1 MNVLHINTRQEA
13 GAALCAMRI
22 NSALVHE
29 GVDSRMLFAQ
39 GTNMPEG
46 IKGSIAEEDHDFWH
60 SSRWLLRLKY
70 LLARTPLWRKMDKEK
85 VEMILRQKNSHLKP
99 KMYLHGPFTSYTN
112 IAHHPLVEWADVI
125 HLHWVAYFIDYPTF
139 FKEVKKPI
147 VWTLHDIFP
156 AVGVLHFESEFYPVP
171 DSLKE
176 IDGFCRKVKREG
188 VLQVENLNIVAISKQ
203 MTDVCKKSD
212 VLKGF
217 PITLIHNGV
226 DTDVFHPYDKIEARK
241 RLGLPEDMKIF
252 LFSANSLDDENKGL
266 DRLIKAL
273 TKLCLPRMM
282 LVCIGLCRSKT
293 FLSDVSFPIKVTG
306 YVGSQEEIAEYYS
319 ASDFYLQ
326 CSKIESFGQTVIEAM
341 ACGTPVISTPC
352 GVAPEI
358 IQSFNGILCDGFEA
372 ESLTSGITK
381 ALAKDYNS
389 DMIRQYV
396 LDNFKYEDIAGQYI
410 NLYKSI
416 LKDNGKS

>member
-1 MNVLHINTRQEA
+1 
-13 GAALCAMRI
+13 
-22 NSALVHE
+22 
-29 GVDSRMLFAQ
+29 
-39 GTNMPEG
+39 
-46 IKGSIAEEDHDFWH
+46 
-60 SSRWLLRLKY
+60 
-70 LLARTPLWRKMDKEK
+70 MDKEK
-85 VEMILRQKNSHLKP
+85 VEMILRKINKHLEK
-99 KMYLHGPFTSYTN
+99 KLYLHGPYSSYKN
-112 IAHHPLVEWADVI
+112 IAHHPLVEWADII
-125 HLHWVAYFIDYPTF
+125 HLHWVAYFVDYPTF

-147 VWTLHDIFP
+147 VWTLHDILP
-156 AVGVLHFESEFYPVP
+156 AAGTFHFESEFYPIP
-171 DSLKE
+171 DPLKE
-176 IDGFCRKVKREG
+176 IDAFCRKVKRDS
-188 VLQVENLNIVAISKQ
+188 VLQAKSLNVVAISEQ
-203 MTDVCKKSD
+203 MAGVCRKSD

-226 DTDVFHPYDKIEARK
+226 DTDVFHPYHKMETRK
-241 RLGLPEDMKIF
+241 RLGLPEDT
-252 LFSANSLDDENKGL
+252 NSLDDENKGL

-273 TKLCLPRMM
+273 TTLRLPKMM

-326 CSKIESFGQTVIEAM
+326 CSYIESFGQTVIEAM

-372 ESLTSGITK
+372 EALTSGITK
-381 ALAKDYNS
+381 ALAKEYNS

-396 LDNFKYEDIAGQYI
+396 LENFKYEDIAEQYV
-410 NLYKSI
+410 NLYKSV